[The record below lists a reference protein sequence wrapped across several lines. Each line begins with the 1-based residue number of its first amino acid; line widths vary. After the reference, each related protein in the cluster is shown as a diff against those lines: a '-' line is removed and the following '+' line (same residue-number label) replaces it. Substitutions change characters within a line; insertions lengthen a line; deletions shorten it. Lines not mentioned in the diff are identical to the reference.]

1 MEERKKNRMKKE
13 TTVGKIE
20 LTTPE
25 EKELLKSIVNMAE
38 NYGSNGCEEEDM
50 EFIVLE
56 LIEKGV
62 IDARTY
68 VF

>member
-1 MEERKKNRMKKE
+1 MKKE
-13 TTVGKIE
+13 TIVGKIE
-20 LTTPE
+20 LTSPE
-25 EKELLKSIVNMAE
+25 EKELLKSIANMAE
-38 NYGSNGCEEEDM
+38 HYCGGGYEEEGM
-50 EFIVLE
+50 GFIILE